1 VKDMKKEIKDWTN
14 KSCKNCENYRNCVV
28 RIKVEEV
35 SYIDTD
41 FWSCSRWGEKKK
53 TIKLYAYL
61 IESTDKIFY
70 GSHLMYSTNEPIHES
85 IIRVPSLDKEVTL

>member
-61 IESTDKIFY
+61 LTEGLYETLTWSTHPEASRENGYK
-70 GSHLMYSTNEPIHES
+70 
-85 IIRVPSLDKEVTL
+85 RVPSLDKEVTL